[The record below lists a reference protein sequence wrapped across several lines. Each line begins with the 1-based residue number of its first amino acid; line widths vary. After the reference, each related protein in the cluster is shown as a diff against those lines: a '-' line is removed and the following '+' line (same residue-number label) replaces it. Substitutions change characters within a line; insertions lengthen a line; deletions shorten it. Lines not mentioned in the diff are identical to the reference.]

1 MYTGPNIERD
11 GLVFGYDTHDYSR
24 FYNGP
29 STTNH
34 LIALNTSFS
43 NTVRTNGMGV
53 AGTEE
58 VNIPTIGIRKVKY
71 VEYYNNYNNGNDL
84 GCCPNLFNYHGGTTV
99 PLVGNQS
106 YTYSIVYKHTGGYT
120 HPNFMYRYRYKAD
133 NTYIGEGGLHSTAR
147 RTHLGD
153 GWYHAWG
160 SWVTDPGANYGRFYS
175 FLYNYGTTVQRFY
188 VAAISL
194 VKNNSGSEHLI
205 IPPNLLL
212 EPNTS
217 VEPTDSITDLKKEL
231 DIDVSNMSF
240 DSTGQPTFDGTD
252 DDIDLG
258 SDITF
263 KTSGGWSVVSVA
275 KFNSV
280 AGSYNNVTS
289 PANFIGADSISYN
302 SWYWSVLSGKLALW
316 NISPGTWR
324 YGSTTLQQDTWYHV
338 TIVCSDDGTSYQ
350 MYLNGV
356 AEGGDHT
363 TYNWNPSYSG
373 LKIRYIGRGNSGNSR
388 LVNGNI
394 PITKVY
400 DRALTPEEVK
410 QNYNS
415 HKNRFDI

>member
-29 STTNH
+29 ATTNH
-34 LIALNTSFS
+34 LLSLTQSWGNTI
-43 NTVRTNGMGV
+43 RTNGKAV

-58 VNIPTIGIRKVKY
+58 VNIPTIGKRTVKY

-84 GCCPNLFNYHGGTTV
+84 GCCPNLFNYHSGGTV

-120 HPNFMYRYRYKAD
+120 HPNFMYRYRYKSDA
-133 NTYIGEGGLHSTAR
+133 TYIGEGGLHSTAR

-160 SWVTDPGANYGRFYS
+160 SWTTDADANYGRFYS
-175 FLYNYGTTVQRFY
+175 FLYNYGTDVERFY

-194 VKNNSGSEHLI
+194 VKNNTGDTHLI

-217 VEPTDSITDLKKEL
+217 ISTTQSLIDLKKTTN
-231 DIDVSNMSF
+231 INVSNMSF

-252 DDIDLG
+252 DYIPLTSVTLG
-258 SDITF
+258 NGNWSMEFIANAHSTNQSLMSNS
-263 KTSGGWSVVSVA
+263 SGGPVSNAMGILSNKMHYKNYDGVWRDH
-275 KFNSV
+275 NS
-280 AGSYNNVTS
+280 
-289 PANFIGADSISYN
+289 
-302 SWYWSVLSGKLALW
+302 
-316 NISPGTWR
+316 
-324 YGSTTLQQDTWYHV
+324 STTLNYNQIYH
-338 TIVCSDDGTSYQ
+338 IVFVNKEGVSASAGTMDMYINGEKDSNSGFNSYTT
-350 MYLNGV
+350 NGGPV
-356 AEGGDHT
+356 NA
-363 TYNWNPSYSG
+363 
-373 LKIRYIGRGNSGNSR
+373 IGRSWTGYFDGDIHICKRYTTSLSNS
-388 LVNGNI
+388 
-394 PITKVY
+394 
-400 DRALTPEEVK
+400 EVK

-415 HKNRFDI
+415 YKTRFGI